1 MDILFHRTR
10 RLERQIDEYLDLVVQ
25 GGLIY
30 RAAVDHYTEDR
41 HDDFS
46 DRLHELQRLESK
58 ADELRR
64 EIETRLYTET
74 LLPESRGDILGLLET
89 IDKVINRCEESLQD
103 FAVEKPDIL
112 PELLTDFRELIAS
125 TVDCVDE
132 HGHGGEF
139 ILSRPQGGKG
149 PHCPGAFP
157 RAGERSQL
165 EARSGANSSPRTSIW
180 RPSCTNVIS
189 RCVSIESPTEPK
201 MFAIASQSRIS
212 SAPSDSNEH
221 GIRR

>member
-30 RAAVDHYTEDR
+30 RAAVDHYMEDR
-41 HDDFS
+41 HDDFG
-46 DRLHELQRLESK
+46 DRLNDLQNLESK

-103 FAVEKPDIL
+103 FSVEKPDIL
-112 PELLTDFRELIAS
+112 PELLTEFRELIAS

-132 HGHGGEF
+132 MVMAARSYFRDPKAVRDHIARARFHEQA
-139 ILSRPQGGKG
+139 SDRVGGKIRRQLFAADIDLASKL
-149 PHCPGAFP
+149 HQRDFSVRIDRIADGAEDVCD
-157 RAGERSQL
+157 RL
-165 EARSGANSSPRTSIW
+165 
-180 RPSCTNVIS
+180 
-189 RCVSIESPTEPK
+189 
-201 MFAIASQSRIS
+201 AIANIKRSL
-212 SAPSDSNEH
+212 
-221 GIRR
+221 